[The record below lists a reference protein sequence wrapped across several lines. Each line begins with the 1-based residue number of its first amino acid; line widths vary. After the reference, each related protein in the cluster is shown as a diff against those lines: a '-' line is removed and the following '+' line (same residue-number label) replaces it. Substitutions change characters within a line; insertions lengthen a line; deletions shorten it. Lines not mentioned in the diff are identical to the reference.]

1 MNISVESVTDLQT
14 NEGTARM
21 HVHFVPNI
29 LDINTVRNTARTR
42 AGRRKELGLVVL
54 LVREGSSSLKPMMLD
69 ATRTPCRC
77 NGRRTV
83 WWNGCFEGGTGWC
96 RWLSEATLRHYTH
109 RENEGGRGDLL
120 VQVTL
125 GH

>member
-77 NGRRTV
+77 NGRRRCGV
-83 WWNGCFEGGTGWC
+83 EAEQQQSQPHDAGCNQHAAAAMVG
-96 RWLSEATLRHYTH
+96 A
-109 RENEGGRGDLL
+109 
-120 VQVTL
+120 
-125 GH
+125 